1 MVILTFMSFSSSPL
15 QQDDPGK
22 WKRLVRGKPQL
33 PNPLLLIKLKLKLPI
48 LLLLVLLLISLI
60 NINQVR
66 KPTPYTFSIS

>member
-1 MVILTFMSFSSSPL
+1 MPYFFSSPL
-15 QQDDPGK
+15 QQDDPGERE
-22 WKRLVRGKPQL
+22 RLVRGKPQL
-33 PNPLLLIKLKLKLPI
+33 SNPLLLIKLKLPI